1 MNDKVRLRKVLKS
14 WNEAMHISKGSGLW
28 MWAAAVD
35 HRDVICFLQ
44 TEMMKPHHTPCPQ
57 SGYLWTISPAHKHT
71 KDLPEV
77 GEVKGRGQRSLL
89 GEGESIKEVS
99 PLRNGGKITLI
110 LYFSHN
116 NNNFSTRDSSVLL
129 SLEQPSEFPMSS
141 FPRSLYQQKTDG
153 LWPPGNQKNCQ
164 VKETRGV
171 KWCGNSSE
179 LKDEAQPT
187 ELGRSVRYTW

>member
-1 MNDKVRLRKVLKS
+1 MGCCSGPQRCYFVSFKQKWWSPTTHHAHSHATCGQLPLLTNIQRICLRWVR
-14 WNEAMHISKGSGLW
+14 W
-28 MWAAAVD
+28 
-35 HRDVICFLQ
+35 
-44 TEMMKPHHTPCPQ
+44 
-57 SGYLWTISPAHKHT
+57 
-71 KDLPEV
+71 
-77 GEVKGRGQRSLL
+77 KGRGQRSLL

-99 PLRNGGKITLI
+99 PLRNGGKITQI
-110 LYFSHN
+110 LYFSNKNN

-164 VKETRGV
+164 VKETCGV

-179 LKDEAQPT
+179 LKDEAQPA
-187 ELGRSVRYTW
+187 ELGRSVWYTW